1 MLKAEKK
8 ATPTIDEQSS
18 DTVGSPERREFI
30 RRLARTSFVA
40 PTAAVIYSSSTTIAA
55 AS

>member
-1 MLKAEKK
+1 MNGENE
-8 ATPTIDEQSS
+8 TEPSNDDQTS

-30 RRLARTSFVA
+30 RRLARTSFAA